1 MSEQADGGKHS
12 GDRHMDLSQYATR
25 PTGAT
30 LFLRTF
36 LPWQFIRFL
45 VINAKILL
53 MTNRNEKLD

>member
-1 MSEQADGGKHS
+1 MREQIGNNTPSGG
-12 GDRHMDLSQYATR
+12 RHTDLSQYATR
-25 PTGAT
+25 PTGVT

-53 MTNRNEKLD
+53 MTIRNEKLH